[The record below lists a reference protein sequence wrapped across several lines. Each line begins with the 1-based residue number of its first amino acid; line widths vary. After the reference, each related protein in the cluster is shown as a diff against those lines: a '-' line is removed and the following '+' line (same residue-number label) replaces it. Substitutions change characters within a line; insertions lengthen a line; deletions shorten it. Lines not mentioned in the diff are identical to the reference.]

1 MTAVSRPTATA
12 AEASTRP
19 SALAREVPAGRRPGW
34 WGIVLTLV
42 ADVAS
47 FASLIASYFYTRFV
61 TATNW
66 PPDGISEPKLL
77 KAWIMTAL
85 LVLSSAPLVYADLG
99 IKKGHRGRLLAG
111 GGLTLAMGVAFLYVQ
126 SSEYI
131 EKLTKEFTPK
141 TDAYGSLFF
150 VITGYHGIHV
160 LLGCLAM
167 TVVLIA
173 AATKRITKSH
183 HALVRITALY
193 WHTVGGVWVLIFLSL
208 YLAAQ
213 L

>member
-1 MTAVSRPTATA
+1 MSAATEPAVVEA
-12 AEASTRP
+12 ATRP

-34 WGIVLTLV
+34 WGMVLTLV
-42 ADVAS
+42 ADVAA

-61 TATNW
+61 TSTNW
-66 PPDGISEPKLL
+66 PPTGIEEPKLL

-99 IKKGHRGRLLAG
+99 IKKGSRTRLLTG
-111 GGLTLAMGVAFLYVQ
+111 GTLTLLMGLGFLYVQ
-126 SSEYI
+126 YSEYI
-131 EKLTKEFTPK
+131 EKMTTEFTGR
-141 TDAYGSLFF
+141 TNAYGSLFF
-150 VITGYHGIHV
+150 VITGFHGLHV
-160 LLGCLAM
+160 ILGCLAM
-167 TVVLIA
+167 FVVLTA
-173 AATKRITKSH
+173 AAAKKITKSH